1 MPTPEQIR
9 IVEKVVCF
17 GRGGQLH
24 GVLSS
29 PPDGARAAD
38 RTGVLLLNAGLVP
51 RVGPHRMYVRLAR
64 ALAQAG
70 RPVLRFDFSGVG
82 DSEAR
87 RDTVRFE
94 QGAVE
99 ETRLGM
105 DLLAEREGCTRFAT
119 LGLCSGAEIA
129 FKAACADERV
139 VGAAMINAPRY
150 LEEPAPEL
158 VARLERVQ
166 AARYYWGVALFK
178 PKNWLRVLGGRAQFG
193 AMLSALGQKLRG
205 MSGGSGGTERADD
218 PDVAAFD
225 ALLARDVRLLLVF
238 SEGDWGWDYLAA
250 ILGRRFEQWQQ
261 QGPPRVVEVPRGD
274 HLLTPLNARRT
285 AMAAIEDWTASLP
298 GGATSS

>member
-1 MPTPEQIR
+1 MSTPEPGDV
-9 IVEKVVCF
+9 VEQVVRF
-17 GRGGQLH
+17 GPEGRLH

-29 PPDGARAAD
+29 PAASSGGGAGATE

-51 RVGPHRMYVRLAR
+51 RVGPNRMYVRLAR
-64 ALAQAG
+64 SLARAG

-82 DSEAR
+82 DSDAR

-99 ETRLGM
+99 ETRLAM
-105 DLLAEREGCTRFAT
+105 DLLADREGCTRFAT

-193 AMLSALGQKLRG
+193 AMLSAFLHKLGG
-205 MSGGSGGTERADD
+205 MSGRSGGNERTDD

-225 ALLARDVRLLLVF
+225 ALLARDVHLALIF

-250 ILGRRFEQWQQ
+250 ILGKRFDQWQKD
-261 QGPPRVVEVPRGD
+261 GPPLVVEVPRGD
-274 HLLTPLNARRT
+274 HLLTPLSARRT
-285 AMAAIEDWTASLP
+285 AMEAVEDWTATLP
-298 GGATSS
+298 

>member
-1 MPTPEQIR
+1 
-9 IVEKVVCF
+9 
-17 GRGGQLH
+17 
-24 GVLSS
+24 
-29 PPDGARAAD
+29 
-38 RTGVLLLNAGLVP
+38 VLLLNAGLVP
-51 RVGPHRMYVRLAR
+51 RVGPNRMYVRLAR
-64 ALAQAG
+64 SLARAG

-94 QGAVE
+94 TGAVE
-99 ETRLGM
+99 DTRLAM

-129 FKAACADERV
+129 FKTACADERV

-158 VARLERVQ
+158 VERLERVQ

-193 AMLSALGQKLRG
+193 AMLSAFIHRLGGLSG
-205 MSGGSGGTERADD
+205 SSGGDERADD

-225 ALLARDVRLLLVF
+225 ALLARDVRLALVF

-250 ILGRRFEQWQQ
+250 ILGKRFEQWQKD
-261 QGPPRVVEVPRGD
+261 GPPLVVEVPRSD
-274 HLLTPLNARRT
+274 HLLTPLNARRA
-285 AMAAIEDWTASLP
+285 AMEAIEDWTATLP
-298 GGATSS
+298 